1 MAQLQKY
8 KDDFV
13 ILLESGFIAASQ
25 TDEDAAVK
33 LFRAAQIL
41 QPENVMPKV
50 GYGYIHL
57 LKLELNQACKR
68 FEEVLKADPHN
79 EMARAMLGLSTSL
92 TVKDADKGEKILK
105 EAMKNTKAAA
115 RSRNRN
121 SDCEGCPGDL
131 AWEGTCPPERG
142 GRHKAGH
149 DKPCHDIALGDNIG

>member
-92 TVKDADKGEKILK
+92 TVKEADKGEKILK
-105 EAMKNTKAAA
+105 EAMKNTKDPSIKNMASTAIDFVEKYVKKQPTPVQGQA
-115 RSRNRN
+115 QKGKTEKKKS
-121 SDCEGCPGDL
+121 
-131 AWEGTCPPERG
+131 
-142 GRHKAGH
+142 K
-149 DKPCHDIALGDNIG
+149 

>member
-13 ILLESGFIAASQ
+13 LLLESGFIAASQ
-25 TDEDAAVK
+25 TDEDAATK

-50 GYGYIHL
+50 GFGYINL
-57 LKLELNQACKR
+57 LKLELGQACKK
-68 FEEVLKADPHN
+68 FEEVLKSDPHN

-105 EAMKNTKAAA
+105 EAIKN
-115 RSRNRN
+115 S
-121 SDCEGCPGDL
+121 SDPSIK
-131 AWEGTCPPERG
+131 
-142 GRHKAGH
+142 KAGPYPSH
-149 DKPCHDIALGDNIG
+149 SANQPPSAGLRDAPMP

>member
-1 MAQLQKY
+1 VL
-8 KDDFV
+8 
-13 ILLESGFIAASQ
+13 LLESGFIAASQ

-57 LKLELNQACKR
+57 LKLELNQACKK

-92 TVKDADKGEKILK
+92 TVKEADKGEKILQ
-105 EAMKNTKAAA
+105 EAMKNTKEPSVKNMASTAL
-115 RSRNRN
+115 
-121 SDCEGCPGDL
+121 DFVEKYVKK
-131 AWEGTCPPERG
+131 PPTPVQG
-142 GRHKAGH
+142 QTHKG
-149 DKPCHDIALGDNIG
+149 KTEKKKGK